1 MPDQERFPPA
11 ATFAE
16 SKQKQKSKSMTQS
29 NSTWKNRLGPS
40 TSALAVLLLFGGLFI
55 SNVSTRSE
63 GLELALE
70 PAMHGVIAQNNAPE
84 VPMKNDLAGE
94 PVPMN
99 SFGVREHF
107 DRELVVNTYRH
118 SSTMLYFKRAARW
131 FPLIE
136 PILDAHGLP
145 DDFKYLAII
154 ESGLSQ
160 AVSPAGAAGFWQ
172 FMKATAPSYG
182 LKVNGQVDERY
193 HVEKATHAA
202 CQYLIEAREEFGSWA
217 LAAASY
223 NMGRAGV
230 RKALKSQGVES
241 YWDLHLNEETA
252 RYVYRLLA
260 VKAIF
265 EEPENFGFYI
275 QPEALYAPHE
285 GRTLWR
291 KQSIGSL
298 AAFALEEGA
307 NLKTLKAL
315 NPWLRSDRLS
325 IAEGDSIGIMLPPH
339 RFD

>member
-1 MPDQERFPPA
+1 MPDQESFSSASPCL
-11 ATFAE
+11 E
-16 SKQKQKSKSMTQS
+16 SKPKPKPKSTR
-29 NSTWKNRLGPS
+29 KNRLVPS
-40 TSALAVLLLFGGLFI
+40 TSVFAVVLLFGGLFI

-99 SFGVREHF
+99 SFGVRDHF

-136 PILDAHGLP
+136 PILDFHGLP

-202 CQYLIEAREEFGSWA
+202 CEYLLEARQEFGSWS

-230 RKALKSQGVES
+230 RKALKAQGVES

-265 EEPENFGFYI
+265 EQPENFGFYI
-275 QPEALYAPHE
+275 QPEALYAPHQ
-285 GRTLWR
+285 GRTIWR
-291 KQSIGSL
+291 KQSIGNL

-325 IAEGDSIGIMLPPH
+325 VAEGDSMAIMLPRH
-339 RFD
+339 RLD